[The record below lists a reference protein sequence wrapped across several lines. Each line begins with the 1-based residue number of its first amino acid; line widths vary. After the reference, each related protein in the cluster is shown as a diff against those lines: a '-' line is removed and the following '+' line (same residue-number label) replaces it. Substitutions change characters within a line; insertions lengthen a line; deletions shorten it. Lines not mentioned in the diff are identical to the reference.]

1 MWAMVS
7 RLLHSLVAVTC
18 LTANFGLHA
27 VPLEFVPVELDLK
40 RDVADLA
47 VPTDAMP
54 AHERGAALISEQAFD
69 ARLVSETRTRRLAD
83 PDDRDDPVED
93 SAGKSPRSRVPGARA
108 PAAELDPLALAL
120 EKMSSRGGGHADR
133 KSSGVASLGAQ
144 FAQGEEASQVLADD
158 PVLPVE
164 ITELR
169 DGLANALVTVLTPV
183 LGFEGEVRS
192 ALARFGASGG
202 SRSLAALLGEYEAA
216 ERPAAGPERGV
227 PAAAH
232 DSSTIAEPR
241 EEFVRLLWLA
251 WKMISHPVAL
261 GMLIV
266 LLAVRLLHALRLH
279 RPAY

>member
-1 MWAMVS
+1 MCAMVS

-18 LTANFGLHA
+18 LTASFGLHA

-54 AHERGAALISEQAFD
+54 AHELGAALISEQAFD
-69 ARLVSETRTRRLAD
+69 ALLVSETRTRRLAD

-158 PVLPVE
+158 PALPVE

-202 SRSLAALLGEYEAA
+202 SRSLAVLLGEYEAA
-216 ERPAAGPERGV
+216 ERPERGV

-241 EEFVRLLWLA
+241 EAFVRLLWRA
-251 WKMISHPVAL
+251 WEMISHPVAL
-261 GMLIV
+261 GVLIV
-266 LLAVRLLHALRLH
+266 LLAVRLMYALRLH